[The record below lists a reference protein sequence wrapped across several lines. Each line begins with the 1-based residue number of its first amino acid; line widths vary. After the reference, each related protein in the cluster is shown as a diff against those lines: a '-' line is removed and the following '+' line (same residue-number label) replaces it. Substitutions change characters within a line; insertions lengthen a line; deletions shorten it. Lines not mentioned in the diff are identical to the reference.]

1 MGSRPSPRGRPRG
14 RRDVHVM
21 PMRADREDRFLPQRA
36 AGSGMDPRCRRVL
49 EGLYKDFMDMAID
62 AKDETSKWTAA
73 GAAMGVITAIH
84 ALDGCEG

>member
-1 MGSRPSPRGRPRG
+1 
-14 RRDVHVM
+14 
-21 PMRADREDRFLPQRA
+21 
-36 AGSGMDPRCRRVL
+36 MDPRCRRML